1 MPYAIIRAGGHQEK
15 VTPGEQITVDKMKN
29 EVGDEVTF
37 APLAVSTG
45 DDLVSD
51 RAVLKDASVI
61 GKVVQHVKGDK
72 VDVFMYRNKTGYRR
86 HTGHRAQLTLLEI
99 SEIRFGGE
107 TFTAPPPEEKVEAPK
122 AEAKPK
128 PKKVAAKK
136 PAAKAAAKKPAAK
149 KPAKKAPAKK

>member
-51 RAVLKDASVI
+51 RAILKDASVI

-99 SEIRFGGE
+99 SEIRFDGK
-107 TFTAPPPEEKVEAPK
+107 TYTAPPPEEKVETPA

-128 PKKVAAKK
+128 
-136 PAAKAAAKKPAAK
+136 KAAAKKPAAK
-149 KPAKKAPAKK
+149 KAAAKKPAAKKAATKKAPAKK